1 MRYSIQI
8 REWIFVKGFLTFPS
22 KKYKWKRK
30 WQIHTAKK
38 FLITLNNSDSKKK
51 KKKKREA
58 TVDLISNKISDRIT
72 KVSRSS
78 ETIKNKHDK

>member
-1 MRYSIQI
+1 MRYSVQI
-8 REWIFVKGFLTFPS
+8 RDWIFVKGFLTFSS

-51 KKKKREA
+51 KRREA
-58 TVDLISNKISDRIT
+58 TVDLISNKISGRIT

>member
-1 MRYSIQI
+1 MIQ
-8 REWIFVKGFLTFPS
+8 
-22 KKYKWKRK
+22 
-30 WQIHTAKK
+30 
-38 FLITLNNSDSKKK
+38 KKK
-51 KKKKREA
+51 KMRREA